1 MPHPAP
7 NTTPTRPLNA
17 APPLLTGLMKVSAGI
32 DAVND
37 RIGRSA
43 YWLILVAVL
52 VSAGNATIRYLVGD
66 SSNAWLELQ
75 WYLFSAVFLLCAG
88 YTLLH
93 HQHVKIDIVYL
104 RLSRRT
110 QLWIDIGGTVLFLL
124 PMAFIVMW
132 LSWPVFVEAFKS
144 GEVSGNT
151 GGLTLWWARLLVPVG
166 FLLLLLQGISELI
179 KRIAILCGVLPDFA
193 VADDVADEV
202 SDNAD
207 HAAKA
212 LPP

>member
-7 NTTPTRPLNA
+7 NTNPTRPLNT
-17 APPLLTGLMKVSAGI
+17 APPLLGGLMKVSAGI

-37 RIGRSA
+37 RIGRTA
-43 YWLILVAVL
+43 NWLILLAVL
-52 VSAGNATIRYLVGD
+52 VSAGNAAFRYLAGD

-132 LSWPVFVEAFKS
+132 LSWPVFVDAFNS

-166 FLLLLLQGISELI
+166 FLLLLLQGVSELI
-179 KRIAILCGVLPDFA
+179 KRIAILYGVLPDFA
-193 VADDVADEV
+193 AADDVADEV
-202 SDNAD
+202 ADDAD

-212 LPP
+212 LLP